1 MSKLSIDFGT
11 TNTVV
16 AAWREAS
23 GFAETL
29 RLPGLSARGAV
40 GRPLLVPS
48 LLYVRDGA
56 AGDVIAGQAVRA
68 AGYDTRADQRFFSS
82 FKRGIA
88 TRTRPLAREIDG
100 VAWDEADAGAAFL
113 RCVMSSAAEAEG
125 GAAEEIVLTVPVHS
139 FEQYLKWLRDEAGVA
154 GDVPLRIV
162 DESTAAALGY
172 DVRTPGDLVLVF
184 DFGGG
189 TLDVSLV
196 RMPLAEDGGGVVL
209 ESRRRISSN
218 GGGPSGNAAE
228 ARVLAKAGRVLGGD
242 DVDHWLLDEV
252 LSRCGVDRTE
262 AGGAYAQLKLA
273 CEAAKIRLSTRESA
287 EISVLDPD
295 TFDTYRATFTRS
307 QLEDL
312 LDEHGF
318 YSAVQKTLNQ
328 VMRTAR
334 ARGVFAEDIAA
345 VLLIGGT
352 SQIPSVQRMLRA
364 QFGAERVRSDRPFEA
379 VAHGALGLAAGMGL
393 DDFLYHAYGIRHLS
407 PISGRHE
414 WEEIIAAGTRYPLN
428 EPVQLVLTAS
438 RDGQEAVE
446 LVIGEVEESAG
457 GVSEVMFGDRA
468 ILMVDGSVEL
478 RRVVALNDQNGARTV
493 ASLDPPGRAGEDRI
507 EVVFGVDHNRTL
519 LVTVY
524 DLLTNE
530 VLLQDL
536 PVVELR

>member
-16 AAWREAS
+16 AAWREAA
-23 GFAETL
+23 GAAETL
-29 RLPGLSARGAV
+29 RLPGLSARGAADQ
-40 GRPLLVPS
+40 PPLVPS

-56 AGDVIAGQAVRA
+56 SGDAIAGQAVRA
-68 AGYDTRADQRFFSS
+68 AGHDTRGDGRFFSS

-88 TRTRPLAREIDG
+88 ARTRPLAREIDG

-113 RCVMSSAAEAEG
+113 RCVMAAAAEAEG
-125 GAAEEIVLTVPVHS
+125 GSVEEIVLTVPVHS
-139 FEQYLKWLRDEAGVA
+139 FEQYLKWLRDEAGLA
-154 GDVPLRIV
+154 GEVPLRIV

-172 DVRTPGDLVLVF
+172 DVRTPGELVLVF

-196 RMPLAEDGGGVVL
+196 RMPITDEGGGVLL
-209 ESRRRISSN
+209 EGRRRPSAN
-218 GGGPSGNAAE
+218 GGGPAGSAAE

-252 LSRCGVDRTE
+252 LRRCGVTRAE
-262 AGGAYAQLKLA
+262 VGAAYAQLKLA
-273 CEAAKIRLSTRESA
+273 CEAAKVRLSTHEAA
-287 EISVLDPD
+287 EVSVLDPD
-295 TFDTYRATFTRS
+295 TFETYRTSFTRS

-318 YSAVQKTLNQ
+318 YAAVQKTLNQ

-334 ARGVFAEDIAA
+334 ARGVFVEDVAA

-414 WEEIIAAGTRYPLN
+414 WEEIIAAGTRYPLDA
-428 EPVQLVLTAS
+428 PVQIVLTAS

-457 GVSEVMFGDRA
+457 GVAEVMFGDRA

-478 RRVVALNDQNGARTV
+478 RRVVALNDADGARTV
-493 ASLDPPGRAGEDRI
+493 ATLDPPGRAGEDRI
-507 EVVFGVDHNRTL
+507 EVVFDVDRNRTL

>member
-23 GFAETL
+23 GSAETL
-29 RLPGLSARGAV
+29 GLSGLSARGAA
-40 GRPLLVPS
+40 GQPLLVPS

-56 AGDVIAGQAVRA
+56 AGDVVAGQAVRA
-68 AGYDTRADQRFFSS
+68 GGYDTQADRRFFSS

-88 TRTRPLAREIDG
+88 TRARPLAREIDG

-113 RCVMSSAAEAEG
+113 RCVTSSAAEAEG